1 MKILLIEDD
10 QTLVEILVS
19 TLTTEHYAVDVA
31 ADGQSGWEMASA
43 FGYDLILLDVML
55 PKLDGIS
62 LCRKLRSH
70 GSQTA
75 ILLLTAKDT
84 STSKVMG
91 LDAGADDYMTKPFDP
106 AELLARIRALQRRE
120 PATRRPVLTWE
131 GLSIDPSTREVSYRS
146 EPLYLRPR
154 EYDLLELFLRHPQ
167 RVFSRG
173 SILDHLWSFEESPG
187 EETITAHIK
196 GLRHHLKAAG
206 VPHDPIET
214 VYGIGY
220 RLRTAEPAATTAP
233 QTATA
238 AIWERA
244 KARLRERIAVIE
256 QAIAAA
262 SADVLADELRQRA
275 ETEAHKLAGSL
286 GMFNF
291 DQGSALAHQAEQ
303 AFHDWPALPPR
314 QRTQMVELT
323 EALSQSVRQAI
334 RCDTPELFNAGERGD
349 LNNWGEGAMPPV
361 VQVAPRL
368 WVVSQDSAFC
378 EALAAADSAISWTLQ
393 VQEDAIAACTAL
405 TQHRPHLVLLDLAG
419 ADSLSTEESTFLA
432 ELQTLTPSVPVLVR
446 ADPSTLLDRVA
457 LARLGSRGWVSPTES
472 VTAVLVTAAEL
483 WMRSRPQAATL
494 LVVDDDLQVL
504 EAVRC
509 LLEPWG
515 LIVFTLNDPRRFWTV
530 FNDVRPDLLVLDVE
544 MPYIDGLALCQ
555 VVRSD
560 LQQNHVPILFLTAH
574 TDAATQYRVFEVGA
588 DDYIAKPIVG
598 PTLITRIL
606 NRLERS
612 RLRQLRYS
620 S

>member
-10 QTLVEILVS
+10 QTLVDILVS
-19 TLTTEHYAVDVA
+19 TLTAEHYAVDVA
-31 ADGQSGWEMASA
+31 ADGESGWEMASG
-43 FGYDLILLDVML
+43 FVYDLILLDVML

-120 PATRRPVLTWE
+120 STTRQPVLTWE
-131 GLSIDPSTREVSYRS
+131 GLAMDPSTREVVYRD
-146 EPLYLRPR
+146 EPIYLRPR
-154 EYDLLELFLRHPQ
+154 EYDLLELFLRNPQ

-187 EETITAHIK
+187 EETVTAHIK
-196 GLRHHLKAAG
+196 GLRHHLKTAG
-206 VPHDPIET
+206 IPHDPIET

-220 RLRTAEPAATTAP
+220 RLRAAEPAATATAAN
-233 QTATA
+233 TVTA

-244 KARLRERIAVIE
+244 KARLRERIAIIE
-256 QAIAAA
+256 QATSAA
-262 SADVLADELRQRA
+262 SADTLADELRQQA

-291 DQGSALAHQAEQ
+291 DQGSQLAQQAEQ
-303 AFHDWPALPPR
+303 AFHDWPRLPPG
-314 QRTQMVELT
+314 QRTQMIQLAET
-323 EALSQSVRQAI
+323 LSQSVQQAI
-334 RCDTPELFNAGERGD
+334 RSDTPQLFDPEGEPSA
-349 LNNWGEGAMPPV
+349 EHSPV
-361 VQVAPRL
+361 PLSPAIQAAPYL
-368 WVVSQDSAFC
+368 WVVSQDPAFC
-378 EALAAADSAISWTLQ
+378 ETLLAADSTTHWTIQ
-393 VQEDAIAACTAL
+393 VQTDAIAACAVL
-405 TQHRPHLVLLDLAG
+405 TQRRPHLVLIDLPA
-419 ADSLSTEESTFLA
+419 ADPLSTELVTFLA
-432 ELQTLTPSVPVLVR
+432 ELQTITPRVPVLVR
-446 ADPSTLLDRVA
+446 ADPGTLLDRA
-457 LARLGSRGWVSPTES
+457 ELARLGSRGWVSPGQS
-472 VTAVLVTAAEL
+472 AAEVLATATDL
-483 WMRSRPQAATL
+483 WVRSRPSASTI
-494 LVVDDDLQVL
+494 LVVDDDPQVL
-504 EAVRC
+504 EAVQC

-515 LIVFTLNDPRRFWTV
+515 LTVFTLDDPRRFWTV
-530 FNDVRPDLLVLDVE
+530 FNDAQPDLLVLDVE

-560 LQQNHVPILFLTAH
+560 LQQSHLPILFLTAH
-574 TDAATQYRVFEVGA
+574 TDAATQHRVFEVGA
-588 DDYIAKPIVG
+588 DDYVAKPIIG

-612 RLRQLRYS
+612 RLRQSRRKL
-620 S
+620 